1 MVGHEPPKRLS
12 PVRELTFLQVDF
24 PGNGQVHAVATS
36 QLLAAV
42 TRAAQ
47 V

>member
-1 MVGHEPPKRLS
+1 MVGDEPPKRL

-36 QLLAAV
+36 QLLASV
-42 TRAAQ
+42 TRPAQ